1 MLNIFSIKNTTR
13 DIQNKKILNK
23 ALFNSTNQKQTI
35 TQAAKESAADQ
46 RKLLETY
53 KKVIDSNSRC
63 LS

>member
-13 DIQNKKILNK
+13 DIENKKILNK

>member
-13 DIQNKKILNK
+13 DIENKKILNK
-23 ALFNSTNQKQTI
+23 ALFNSTHQKQTI